1 MEHLRNEFFQDD
13 EYLDEFE
20 DFVGTVT
27 WSDRNPF
34 NTEMF
39 FLWSMIRSTK
49 PKLFVESG
57 TFKGYSA
64 NLICEALERNGNGAE
79 FITIGF
85 NFQNCLPFAG
95 LLDFVGRIF
104 VLRHICAF
112 REPNIQIWGCHLLE
126 IAATPRNPREPPLQ
140 GGDLRDTV
148 LRESSKVTRGK
159 SSKFGLERRDQRRFS
174 LTAQKDKTC
183 LLYSSPFWQGSPIH
197 CLFQSMT
204 VRRKVGV
211 ETDGILNGSLDENI
225 PSCIAIPSL
234 KTSLHIW
241 TFH

>member
-85 NFQNCLPFAG
+85 NFQNCLPFARRRLEG
-95 LLDFVGRIF
+95 YRFARVIEGDS
-104 VLRHICAF
+104 
-112 REPNIQIWGCHLLE
+112 REIL
-126 IAATPRNPREPPLQ
+126 
-140 GGDLRDTV
+140 
-148 LRESSKVTRGK
+148 KVW
-159 SSKFGLERRDQRRFS
+159 
-174 LTAQKDKTC
+174 
-183 LLYSSPFWQGSPIH
+183 P
-197 CLFQSMT
+197 
-204 VRRKVGV
+204 
-211 ETDGILNGSLDENI
+211 
-225 PSCIAIPSL
+225 
-234 KTSLHIW
+234 
-241 TFH
+241 